1 MFGTSTKG
9 SFLCS
14 SLHACPFST
23 LWVDILLIYAPLLA
37 EWVHTH
43 YLPVLYLHWPTL
55 YYSRR
60 GKWNLAVPSHSS
72 ANLWR
77 INKPLPHVEDKLVI
91 DLHWNHFVEPALL
104 HGRPR
109 IVERRFS
116 NKDSE
121 PFGEPPV
128 VKKSSKPF
136 PVVNATKGV
145 RETISR

>member
-1 MFGTSTKG
+1 MWDKHKG
-9 SFLCS
+9 KLPLFFPSCL
-14 SLHACPFST
+14 
-23 LWVDILLIYAPLLA
+23 PLLHSVSGYSPYLCTPPCRVGA
-37 EWVHTH
+37 HT
-43 YLPVLYLHWPTL
+43 LFTCIVLTL

-116 NKDSE
+116 NKDSK
-121 PFGEPPV
+121 PFVEQPV
-128 VKKSSKPF
+128 VKKSSKPV
-136 PVVNATKGV
+136 PRGQNATNGV
-145 RETISR
+145 RKFS